1 MRNKKKKLTPQ
12 QKLLKRK
19 KMIERQ
25 EKKIINELKLEE
37 QQILEQQKHQNY
49 IDGIKNKM
57 EEIGDIGNLYHI
69 TNIGNGNSILNT
81 GLKGGNEKISQRKNN
96 DGGKRNDTYGNIY
109 FIDDKNPRTW
119 NGVVV
124 QMLNPTSSKERNRRI
139 KKLMRESNYLFNINK
154 EEYLKRLVGDII

>member
-1 MRNKKKKLTPQ
+1 MRNKKLTPQ

-69 TNIGNGNSILNT
+69 TCIDRGNKILNT
-81 GLKGGNEKISQRKNN
+81 GLKGGKEKTMMVVRETIHME
-96 DGGKRNDTYGNIY
+96 IY
-109 FIDDKNPRTW
+109 
-119 NGVVV
+119 
-124 QMLNPTSSKERNRRI
+124 TSLMIKTQERGMG
-139 KKLMRESNYLFNINK
+139 L
-154 EEYLKRLVGDII
+154 